1 MIHAIHDCIIAFPL
15 LIRLKKTFVFSG
27 WGNLVHLNDLKKNYT
42 GNTIIFAKFISLS
55 FTCTCI
61 QIDAHG
67 IYGLS
72 PECSVLNKI
81 IN

>member
-1 MIHAIHDCIIAFPL
+1 MASFVSEKGEGKFC
-15 LIRLKKTFVFSG
+15 TF
-27 WGNLVHLNDLKKNYT
+27 NDLKKSYT

-61 QIDAHG
+61 QINAHG

-72 PECSVLNKI
+72 PECSVLKYI
-81 IN
+81 AS